1 MKAYILINTES
12 GTEIDIVRKLTS
24 NPNIKE
30 VHRIFGLYD
39 AIAEIR
45 DLGLNSVMESV
56 DAIRKI
62 PGVVKTI
69 TNIVADVEIDI
80 RDTHL

>member
-12 GTEIDIVRKLTS
+12 GKEIAILRKLTS

-30 VHRIFGLYD
+30 VHRIFGIYD
-39 AIAEIR
+39 AIVETR
-45 DLGLNSVMESV
+45 DLGLNGVMETV
-56 DAIRKI
+56 DVIRKQ

-69 TNIVADVEIDI
+69 TNLVADVEIEI